1 MVAASIEDIAFVDS
15 CEQAVRRFID
25 NSEEVIGCVAWL
37 TNPAIILS
45 LARIR
50 QCRIVVTAD
59 SVHNRASLGL
69 HRVARQV
76 GYARG
81 RFRRLMHHKFIVR
94 LVNGQP
100 KEVLLG
106 SYNFTRR
113 SSQNLG
119 ESVVV
124 IRDEHTAQQFASEA
138 DRLWST
144 ARPIRARHARR

>member
-15 CEQAVRRFID
+15 CEQVVLRFID
-25 NSEEVIGCVAWL
+25 NSEQVVGCIAWL
-37 TNPAIILS
+37 TNPAIIQS
-45 LARIR
+45 LARMTV
-50 QCRIVVTAD
+50 CRIVVTAD
-59 SVHNRASLGL
+59 SVHNRANLGL

-76 GYARG
+76 GCARG
-81 RFRRLMHHKFIVR
+81 RFRPLMHHKFLVR

-100 KEVLLG
+100 QEVLLG

-113 SSQNLG
+113 SSRNIG

-138 DRLWST
+138 DRIWNA
-144 ARPIRARHARR
+144 ARPIRVRHVRR